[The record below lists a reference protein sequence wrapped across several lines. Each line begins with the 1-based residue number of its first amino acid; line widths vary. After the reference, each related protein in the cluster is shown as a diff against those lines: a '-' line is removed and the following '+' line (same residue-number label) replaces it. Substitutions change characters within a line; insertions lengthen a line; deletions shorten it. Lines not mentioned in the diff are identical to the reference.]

1 MQVFDQTLWIT
12 AVGMGL
18 TFFAIGLLVAAM
30 VALTRWARGREDG
43 VSAQREPSGAIPTD
57 ERLEELE
64 QAAAVAVTV
73 ALAQAARRAHPTQA
87 WHAARP
93 EEEPSPWQAYA
104 RGQQLEQR
112 KTHGTL
118 RW

>member
-1 MQVFDQTLWIT
+1 MEILDQTVWIT

-18 TFFAIGLLVAAM
+18 TFAAIGLLVLAM
-30 VALTRWARGREDG
+30 IALTRWTREEQE
-43 VSAQREPSGAIPTD
+43 SAPVRKEPSGAIPAD
-57 ERLEELE
+57 ESLEELE
-64 QAAAVAVTV
+64 QAAAVAVAV
-73 ALAQAARRAHPTQA
+73 ALALTARRAHPTQA

-93 EEEPSPWQAYA
+93 EEEPSPWQAYS

-112 KTHGTL
+112 KTHQTL

>member
-1 MQVFDQTLWIT
+1 MEIFDQTVWIT

-18 TFFAIGLLVAAM
+18 TFAAIGLLVLAM
-30 VALTRWARGREDG
+30 VALTRWTRGQAEDIPG
-43 VSAQREPSGAIPTD
+43 RKEPSGAIPAD
-57 ERLEELE
+57 EGLEEME
-64 QAAAVAVTV
+64 QAAAVAVAV
-73 ALAQAARRAHPTQA
+73 AMAMAARRAHPTHA

-112 KTHGTL
+112 KTHQTL